1 MQFKLFEKNV
11 GKEDRI
17 IRLVAGVIVAIISQ
31 NQLTPPLQYLGFLI
45 AIILL
50 FTGAIGSCTL
60 YTILKINTRK
70 K

>member
-1 MQFKLFEKNV
+1 MKLKLFEKNV

-31 NQLTPPLQYLGFLI
+31 SQLTPPTQYVGFLI

-60 YTILKINTRK
+60 YTLLRINTKRK
-70 K
+70 